1 MNTSQIKWDTASLN
15 EDIESQPETEEPAI
29 KWDTSSLSDIKWD
42 TSTLASPSEQPR
54 KVPEGFIGK
63 AVDFSRSAAAG
74 LIDTAGTFM
83 STTYEAGDAEPGLM
97 ERARKQ
103 VKNFAE
109 AVAPK
114 PTESEMYNWPIIKA
128 PRSTAHSLS
137 TMGVTAIP
145 GALGGPV
152 GAVATAIGGKG
163 IIFGWEAYNDFL
175 SDARDE
181 FKKQGM
187 SNEEI
192 ETNLSKIRGYGA
204 LSGGAEA
211 GFEIASDALSGRL
224 LGLFG
229 SSTVKPAVKATVK
242 ELAKK
247 YGKAFGISLIA
258 EPSSEVGTT
267 ITQHKATEWAGL
279 PTGNLKEEII
289 DTIGTSVWQTMYQFP
304 IGAGISRRQ
313 ERKAVKQVADKLGVS
328 TDEARTI
335 IQDTIQKD
343 KDTVA
348 EKPATEQL
356 DLTKAG
362 EVNEAA
368 VAEMET
374 LASEAERVEAEEAA
388 ALADVTPLMKAA
400 KQAAKSGEVTAAER
414 NLTRAEKL
422 EEKRARV
429 REKEAKKAKPA
440 EVVETPEEMDKRI
453 EEDVVRQA
461 AGIVVKS
468 VEAPKLVSKK
478 YEWKEIQADEKSK
491 LDEFKLWFEDKGPEP
506 SAPTTIYRGEYTE
519 EPTLKPGFIHGSPW
533 LRVGASAGKFGGAE
547 HFVSEYPASPD
558 QLYYRGGSLAGDPL
572 EITKVGSVRGVTW
585 KDALVRAKQIYNSE
599 LKKRMGNEST
609 IDYLKEH
616 PEETDSIRES
626 ESKWAAETAF
636 SHLQKGTFETDIN
649 NKPGI
654 WTNKADVDI
663 PKGHFKERPPLR
675 HVSQVKAWDRKVARR
690 LAKEA
695 AISTTETLEVLKEE
709 PSDEEI
715 AKRKAELDARKLTQP
730 TVKISPKGQ
739 TPLSKANALAVLKQK
754 GLSDE
759 DAVVFYNMRSAL
771 GDLDNVKTVEDF
783 SDWYDKDTEP
793 EDWAAALGEK
803 EAPVAETETEA
814 VETKPEPKAREK
826 RLAKRKA
833 AKKEVIPNAKEV
845 KTKRKGKG
853 QKEVEEVEEEEV
865 EYPGSELE
873 DTVYT
878 SRTDAEIALL
888 KTDDKIAKNYVIIGD
903 KDEFYIQHKRH
914 LPTSSSTKAVG
925 IPTNALYKTA
935 EETAKETLP
944 QDDSLDSGLTRLVHD
959 INDWFHNSD
968 NVDELQQYAD
978 VVVRTLASLETNA
991 RDYLEMFNGD
1001 VIAYDKWVDKLNRL
1015 AGYISDISR
1024 VKLGNRVGAL
1034 ETSDLAS
1041 GISDIF
1047 GAEDTGVMDSMRGYS
1062 EETMDF
1068 MGAQKAYEMLV
1079 ELGRR
1084 VYDSASNSFQD
1095 WMMQMRAYL
1104 SNVWEKVKPYMLQTW
1119 DVINNERGKWQIG
1132 RVYHGTMDF
1141 IDKFSTDFV
1150 GRTNGTMFG
1159 HGLYFSD
1166 LKSIA
1171 EWYAKNAPRWRG
1183 VKAYARFGKVHINN
1197 TDKFSE
1203 YLEANDKIEDI
1214 ISFIKYQDI
1223 LSAKKKANELL
1234 TLYNRRRDEV
1244 INRAYKSGLKPVQS
1258 IIDSVDNIIY
1268 TAKNIIESLETGDYE
1283 VGPTKYIYNVAL
1295 GKGKE
1300 EGLELLDWYED
1311 IPKNQQDMIAAQLD
1325 KEFGDTN
1332 TMWVDNTVRGLPTST
1347 GQRFYQYLSN
1357 HLKSAKKASELLKR
1371 AGIDGNVYPVDTGG
1385 NTKSRTY
1392 KIYKVENVVDD
1403 AARFRIQH
1411 EVSSMGK
1418 GFEMSAY
1425 TKRAITVLNDELN
1438 MYNRRILEY
1447 ETEKFEGYEKEVLEA
1462 KETIDE
1468 LLSTRDIL
1476 VDIMTNPTKI
1486 TVKEE
1491 TGKRDLK
1498 NNYVIFDDA
1507 DVDIEGHITLGF
1519 LGLQGAYEMLT
1530 KMYNQWKQRRTWHR
1544 DREERYVASDQKDHT
1559 IHYVKDKDISGA
1571 WTWFMHAMMPA
1582 HKGFSDLARKIVV
1595 HIGQAKLLTNHLMEI
1610 EREFIEKN
1618 VASKLDKKQRRD
1630 AQTLGLAVERYSR
1643 IKRKEFEDLKMSPA
1657 DIDIQT
1663 KAAVAAYISGYQE
1676 ADQTT
1681 KDVYQFARTEFFEKM
1696 RKKYIDHMIRQEHY
1710 NLSAKYKPVIDGI
1723 DAGIPPMQ
1731 VLKQL
1736 GITKGAEVRKAL
1748 AEYKT
1753 YKENIN
1759 SIRNWGT
1766 EDYWTHMMIGDIIIT
1781 EKMGKSRSKEGGVIG
1796 AAPDINLA
1804 MERAK
1809 TYIEGKVA
1817 RGEKIGDISIREG
1830 FAYQGDMKT
1839 MLSKRKYILVASRL
1853 DKAIE
1858 KALKGGGQTAG
1869 VKAEARRILRKN
1881 LKDIVGIKPSLV
1893 FAAPTMETKN
1903 LLMGEDDIVD
1913 AMSMYAYAMHK
1924 KMAFDPI
1931 IDELKTAQ
1939 DKLGDNEYTH
1949 IESVLDDAKGKYYL
1963 EDRILDATISTLTG
1977 GAIDAHRAASKGI
1990 DKLRNMTVM
1999 AKLGYRPI
2007 AGLLNGADAYSRIA
2021 MQLGVRYLGRAQKL
2035 LLSNTPEKRLVDKWS
2050 WALGARAFEQGGTIS
2065 GGVRVGSHVLK
2076 GGKQLVTPLGMFNL
2090 MELPARRANF
2100 LAAYLYSQDMSPGLS
2115 EREHADFA
2123 TLSVWT
2129 LQGANL
2135 VSMMPRIMRSP
2146 TGRLLTL
2153 FQPFVARTVEW
2164 MIMNASSP
2172 AFWAKFLGYTAAVAG
2187 PRGLIAMAK
2196 TLPLIAFAASA
2207 MGGGD
2212 WWDELEEYLQRKF
2225 GGAASG
2231 VPGAAAGVDVVGP
2244 ATIQLPSV
2252 EKDILS
2258 PLGPVVSS
2266 IHELYNIAMAFNPA
2280 ETVANRPQIAKAH
2293 LKKAVPAIRNIW
2305 DVIDSYYDKEGFVYN
2320 EKGDPVY
2327 NLDSKYD
2334 KALVAF
2340 GAKPVSKSYMETLSR
2355 IETKAQEIERKHVSQ
2370 ILSEY
2375 SNEVRKLTNDDYRN
2389 IREDDP
2395 RIESA
2400 WNRMQEKIA
2409 EYRISPESLE
2419 SAASRFAKKPGVRLL
2434 LRTRQTRQAET
2445 LEKLEEAGPM
2455 FGVDFLQ

>member
-1 MNTSQIKWDTASLN
+1 MSNEINPSEVQWDTPEINPAEVQWDKPPEPKAPPGVMGTIENAGRNVLAGTLDTVASLISPMIAPTIGAEETMLEKTRGKIKEWA
-15 EDIESQPETEEPAI
+15 EDVAAPKTTSKAYDYPIE
-29 KWDTSSLSDIKWD
+29 
-42 TSTLASPSEQPR
+42 
-54 KVPEGFIGK
+54 
-63 AVDFSRSAAAG
+63 AVR
-74 LIDTAGTFM
+74 
-83 STTYEAGDAEPGLM
+83 STTRSLTNLIPFAL
-97 ERARKQ
+97 ARGKGTPLR
-103 VKNFAE
+103 NRL
-109 AVAPK
+109 
-114 PTESEMYNWPIIKA
+114 I
-128 PRSTAHSLS
+128 
-137 TMGVTAIP
+137 
-145 GALGGPV
+145 
-152 GAVATAIGGKG
+152 GAVGGKG
-163 IIFGWEAYNDFL
+163 AMFGVDEYTEFML
-175 SDARDE
+175 DARNE
-181 FKKQGM
+181 FKKQGL

-192 ETNLSKIRGYGA
+192 EQTLSKVKPYA
-204 LSGGAEA
+204 AASGGAEVA
-211 GFEIASDALSGRL
+211 GEWTSDILTAKIFGL
-224 LGLFG
+224 LGDA
-229 SSTVKPAVKATVK
+229 TVKPAVKQTLRRVAANY
-242 ELAKK
+242 AKK
-247 YGKAFGISLIA
+247 FGISALG
-258 EPSSEVGTT
+258 EVGGETGTT
-267 ITQHKATEWAGL
+267 VAQHYAREGAGL
-279 PTGNLKEEII
+279 PVGSLQDEVI
-289 DTIGTSVWQTMYQFP
+289 DTIGVTLWQTLYQGTLSAGVNRARQRA
-304 IGAGISRRQ
+304 ISKIVEAYDVGKEEAGI
-313 ERKAVKQVADKLGVS
+313 VL
-328 TDEARTI
+328 DEVVQQA
-335 IQDTIQKD
+335 

-348 EKPATEQL
+348 EKPAAEQL

-374 LASEAERVEAEEAA
+374 LAKEAEKVEAEEAA
-388 ALADVTPLMKAA
+388 ILEEAAPLIKATR
-400 KQAAKSGEVTAAER
+400 QAAKSAAVTEAAR

-429 REKEAKKAKPA
+429 REKEAAKAKPA
-440 EVVETPEEMDKRI
+440 EVVETQEEMDKRI

-468 VEAPKLVSKK
+468 E
-478 YEWKEIQADEKSK
+478 
-491 LDEFKLWFEDKGPEP
+491 LD
-506 SAPTTIYRGEYTE
+506 
-519 EPTLKPGFIHGSPW
+519 
-533 LRVGASAGKFGGAE
+533 
-547 HFVSEYPASPD
+547 
-558 QLYYRGGSLAGDPL
+558 
-572 EITKVGSVRGVTW
+572 
-585 KDALVRAKQIYNSE
+585 
-599 LKKRMGNEST
+599 
-609 IDYLKEH
+609 
-616 PEETDSIRES
+616 
-626 ESKWAAETAF
+626 
-636 SHLQKGTFETDIN
+636 
-649 NKPGI
+649 
-654 WTNKADVDI
+654 
-663 PKGHFKERPPLR
+663 
-675 HVSQVKAWDRKVARR
+675 
-690 LAKEA
+690 
-695 AISTTETLEVLKEE
+695 TET
-709 PSDEEI
+709 
-715 AKRKAELDARKLTQP
+715 P

-803 EAPVAETETEA
+803 EAPVAETETEV

-833 AKKEVIPNAKEV
+833 AKKEVIPNA
-845 KTKRKGKG
+845 
-853 QKEVEEVEEEEV
+853 EEVEAETKGKRQKAAEEVVEEE
-865 EYPGSELE
+865 GDELE
-873 DTVYT
+873 DTIYS

-888 KTDDKIAKNYVIIGD
+888 KMDTEEAKNYVIIGD

-914 LPTSSSTKAVG
+914 LPSSESEKAVG
-925 IPTNALYKTA
+925 LPTNPLFKNPK
-935 EETAKETLP
+935 ETATEVLP
-944 QDDSLDSGLTRLVHD
+944 QDDSLDSGLTRLIHD
-959 INDWFHNSD
+959 INNWLHTSED
-968 NVDELQQYAD
+968 VDELQQYAD
-978 VVVRTLASLETNA
+978 IVVRTLASLETHA

-1024 VKLGNRVGAL
+1024 VKLGHRVGAL

-1041 GISDIF
+1041 GISEIL
-1047 GAEDTGVMDSMRGYS
+1047 GEQTGVMDSMRGYS

-1068 MGAQKAYEMLV
+1068 MGMQKAYEMLV

-1095 WMMQMRAYL
+1095 WMLQMRAYL
-1104 SNVWEKVKPYMLQTW
+1104 SNVWTKVKPYMLQCW
-1119 DVINNERGKWQIG
+1119 DLINDERGIAG
-1132 RVYHGTMDF
+1132 IDIAAMHGTGKIF
-1141 IDKFSTDFV
+1141 DKFSTKYIKS
-1150 GRTNGTMFG
+1150 GSGATSFG
-1159 HGLYFSD
+1159 WGLYFTTV
-1166 LKSIA
+1166 KEIA
-1171 EWYAKNAPRWRG
+1171 KHYAEEVARKVG
-1183 VKAYARFGKVHINN
+1183 GEVRFGKTTYPGGGLGSRTSMIGITIQKVVDKLNNEGHTAAIGYLLQEKNYLVENINITDGKILDKLTKELSAIDEMIEAINN
-1197 TDKFSE
+1197 
-1203 YLEANDKIEDI
+1203 NDYDI
-1214 ISFIKYQDI
+1214 
-1223 LSAKKKANELL
+1223 KK
-1234 TLYNRRRDEV
+1234 
-1244 INRAYKSGLKPVQS
+1244 GLKV
-1258 IIDSVDNIIY
+1258 
-1268 TAKNIIESLETGDYE
+1268 
-1283 VGPTKYIYNVAL
+1283 IYNVRLSKADKTPL
-1295 GKGKE
+1295 NF
-1300 EGLELLDWYED
+1300 LDWYEEVPEDQMQQIIKAAEREPLVKEGKALAASFKVGDETFAIGRHDKNNEWALDYLRAYTNAYNRSIESGVSREDALREWKEHIRIANKATKGILPLD
-1311 IPKNQQDMIAAQLD
+1311 IIPESVGIMYP
-1325 KEFGDTN
+1325 TN
-1332 TMWVDNTVRGLPTST
+1332 TPLEQIKKAKT
-1347 GQRFYQYLSN
+1347 GQEVYDILTKALGQKKHASLF
-1357 HLKSAKKASELLKR
+1357 LKD
-1371 AGIDGNVYPVDTGG
+1371 AGIDGTIYPVGALSGGETRRYDTTYTAPGMSERLSNLLNIELRNNAKIG
-1385 NTKSRTY
+1385 NSISSGLNAIRYMLQDQIEEYRESIKRLKDSLNNIASDRLTGDMIKAERRQLELDIEERYEEIHENNELLGELAEYEKVPEKIKIEKKLKTK
-1392 KIYKVENVVDD
+1392 
-1403 AARFRIQH
+1403 
-1411 EVSSMGK
+1411 
-1418 GFEMSAY
+1418 
-1425 TKRAITVLNDELN
+1425 KRAKINSRLDFDSFVRLLDEGLYNDPGLHIDTPEDVISLVRSAAKSYIKDYERQLSN
-1438 MYNRRILEY
+1438 PNLTSPYDIGKEAADSYRRSLEREVEIYNR
-1447 ETEKFEGYEKEVLEA
+1447 VLKQA
-1462 KETIDE
+1462 
-1468 LLSTRDIL
+1468 DIL
-1476 VDIMTNPTKI
+1476 AESPELIEI
-1486 TVKEE
+1486 TEE
-1491 TGKRDLK
+1491 PAIKD
-1498 NNYVIFDDA
+1498 NYVIFDEA

-1530 KMYNQWKQRRTWHR
+1530 KMYHQWQQRRTWHR

-1582 HKGFSDLARKIVV
+1582 HKGFSDLARSIAV
-1595 HIGQAKLLTNHLMEI
+1595 HIGQAKLWTNHQMEI

-1643 IKRKEFEDLKMSPA
+1643 IKRKEFADLKMSQA

-1663 KAAVAAYISGYQE
+1663 KAAVAAYIAGYQE

-1681 KDVYQFARTEFFEKM
+1681 KDVYQFARDEFFEKM
-1696 RKKYIDHMIRQEHY
+1696 RKKYIDHMIRQAHY
-1710 NLSAKYKPVIDGI
+1710 RLSAKYKPVIDGI
-1723 DAGIPPMQ
+1723 EAGIPASQ
-1731 VLKQL
+1731 VLQQL
-1736 GITKGAEVRKAL
+1736 GITKAGEIRKAL

-1753 YKENIN
+1753 YKEDIN
-1759 SIRNWGT
+1759 SIKNWGT
-1766 EDYWTHMMIGDIIIT
+1766 EDYWTHMMTGDIIVT
-1781 EKMGKSRSKEGGVIG
+1781 EKTGKSRSKVGMVIA
-1796 AAPDINLA
+1796 AAPDIDLA

-1809 TYIEGKVA
+1809 KYIEEKTA
-1817 RGEKIGDISIREG
+1817 RGETVGDISIREG

-1853 DKAIE
+1853 DKAVE
-1858 KALKGGGQTAG
+1858 KALKGGGQTTG
-1869 VKAEARRILRKN
+1869 VGDEARRILRKN
-1881 LKDIVGIKPSLV
+1881 LRDIVGIKPSQV

-1924 KMAFDPI
+1924 KMAFDPVI
-1931 IDELKTAQ
+1931 AELQTAQ

-1949 IESVLDDAKGKYYL
+1949 LEAVLDDAKGKYYL

-1977 GAIDAHRAASKGI
+1977 GAIDAHRAASKTI
-1990 DKLRNMTVM
+1990 DRLRNATVM
-1999 AKLGYRPI
+1999 AKLGYRPV
-2007 AGLLNGADAYSRIA
+2007 AGLLNGADGYSRIA
-2021 MQLGVRYLGRAQKL
+2021 MQLGVKYLGRAQKL
-2035 LLSNTPEKRLVDKWS
+2035 LSSNTAEKKLVDKYS
-2050 WALGARAFEQGGTIS
+2050 WALGARAFEQGGTIA

-2076 GGKQLVTPLGMFNL
+2076 GGKQLITPLGMFNL

-2135 VSMMPRIMRSP
+2135 VSMMPRLMRSP

-2212 WWDELEEYLQRKF
+2212 WWDKLEEYLQRKW
-2225 GGAASG
+2225 GGYASG
-2231 VPGAAAGVDVVGP
+2231 VPGGVAGVDVVGP

-2252 EKDILS
+2252 EKDLLS

-2266 IHELYNIAMAFNPA
+2266 VHELYNIAMAFNPA

-2305 DVIDSYYDKEGFVYN
+2305 DVIDSFYDQDGFVYN
-2320 EKGDPVY
+2320 EKGDPIY

-2355 IETKAQEIERKHVSQ
+2355 IETKAQELERKYVSQ

-2375 SNEVRKLTNDDYRN
+2375 SNEVRRLTNGDYKN

-2409 EYRISPESLE
+2409 DYRISPESLE

>member
-1 MNTSQIKWDTASLN
+1 MSNEINPSEVQWDTPEINPDEVQWDKPPEPKAPPGVMGTIENAGRNVLAGTLDTAASLISPMIAPTIGAEETMLEKTRGKIKEWA
-15 EDIESQPETEEPAI
+15 EDVAAPKTTSKAYDYPIE
-29 KWDTSSLSDIKWD
+29 
-42 TSTLASPSEQPR
+42 
-54 KVPEGFIGK
+54 
-63 AVDFSRSAAAG
+63 AVR
-74 LIDTAGTFM
+74 
-83 STTYEAGDAEPGLM
+83 STTRSLTNLIPFAL
-97 ERARKQ
+97 ARGKGTPLR
-103 VKNFAE
+103 NRL
-109 AVAPK
+109 
-114 PTESEMYNWPIIKA
+114 I
-128 PRSTAHSLS
+128 
-137 TMGVTAIP
+137 
-145 GALGGPV
+145 
-152 GAVATAIGGKG
+152 GAVGGKG
-163 IIFGWEAYNDFL
+163 AMFGVDEYTEFML
-175 SDARDE
+175 DARNE
-181 FKKQGM
+181 FKKQGL

-192 ETNLSKIRGYGA
+192 EQTLSKVKPYA
-204 LSGGAEA
+204 AASGGAEVA
-211 GFEIASDALSGRL
+211 GEWTSDILTAKIFGL
-224 LGLFG
+224 LGDA
-229 SSTVKPAVKATVK
+229 TVKPAVKQTLRRVAANY
-242 ELAKK
+242 AKK
-247 YGKAFGISLIA
+247 FGISALG
-258 EPSSEVGTT
+258 EVGGETGTT
-267 ITQHKATEWAGL
+267 VAQHYAREGAGL
-279 PTGNLKEEII
+279 PVGSLQDEVI
-289 DTIGTSVWQTMYQFP
+289 DTIGVTLWQTLYQGTLSAGVNRARQRA
-304 IGAGISRRQ
+304 ISKIVEAYDVGKEEAGI
-313 ERKAVKQVADKLGVS
+313 VL
-328 TDEARTI
+328 DEVVQQA
-335 IQDTIQKD
+335 

-348 EKPATEQL
+348 EKPAAEQL

-374 LASEAERVEAEEAA
+374 LAKEAEKVEAEEAA
-388 ALADVTPLMKAA
+388 ILEEAAPLIKATR
-400 KQAAKSGEVTAAER
+400 QAAKSAAVTEAAR

-429 REKEAKKAKPA
+429 REKEAAKAKPA
-440 EVVETPEEMDKRI
+440 EVVETQEEMDKRI

-468 VEAPKLVSKK
+468 E
-478 YEWKEIQADEKSK
+478 
-491 LDEFKLWFEDKGPEP
+491 LD
-506 SAPTTIYRGEYTE
+506 
-519 EPTLKPGFIHGSPW
+519 
-533 LRVGASAGKFGGAE
+533 
-547 HFVSEYPASPD
+547 
-558 QLYYRGGSLAGDPL
+558 
-572 EITKVGSVRGVTW
+572 
-585 KDALVRAKQIYNSE
+585 
-599 LKKRMGNEST
+599 
-609 IDYLKEH
+609 
-616 PEETDSIRES
+616 
-626 ESKWAAETAF
+626 
-636 SHLQKGTFETDIN
+636 
-649 NKPGI
+649 
-654 WTNKADVDI
+654 
-663 PKGHFKERPPLR
+663 
-675 HVSQVKAWDRKVARR
+675 
-690 LAKEA
+690 
-695 AISTTETLEVLKEE
+695 TET
-709 PSDEEI
+709 
-715 AKRKAELDARKLTQP
+715 P

-803 EAPVAETETEA
+803 EAPVAETETEV

-833 AKKEVIPNAKEV
+833 AKKEVIPNA
-845 KTKRKGKG
+845 
-853 QKEVEEVEEEEV
+853 EEVEAETKGKRQKAAEEVVEEE
-865 EYPGSELE
+865 GDELE
-873 DTVYT
+873 DTIYS

-888 KTDDKIAKNYVIIGD
+888 KMDTEEAKNYVIIGD

-914 LPTSSSTKAVG
+914 LPSSESEKAVG
-925 IPTNALYKTA
+925 LPTNPLFKNPK
-935 EETAKETLP
+935 ETATEVLP
-944 QDDSLDSGLTRLVHD
+944 QDDSLDSGLTRLIHD
-959 INDWFHNSD
+959 INNWLHTSD
-968 NVDELQQYAD
+968 DVDELQQYAD
-978 VVVRTLASLETNA
+978 IVVRTLASLETHA

-1024 VKLGNRVGAL
+1024 VKLGHRVGAL

-1041 GISDIF
+1041 GISEIL
-1047 GAEDTGVMDSMRGYS
+1047 GEQTGVMDSMRGYS

-1068 MGAQKAYEMLV
+1068 MGMQKAYEMLV

-1095 WMMQMRAYL
+1095 WMLQMRAYL
-1104 SNVWEKVKPYMLQTW
+1104 SNVWTKVKPYMLQCW
-1119 DVINNERGKWQIG
+1119 DLINDERGIAG
-1132 RVYHGTMDF
+1132 IDIAAMHGTGKIF
-1141 IDKFSTDFV
+1141 DKFSTKYIKS
-1150 GRTNGTMFG
+1150 GSGATSFG
-1159 HGLYFSD
+1159 WGLYFTTV
-1166 LKSIA
+1166 KEIA
-1171 EWYAKNAPRWRG
+1171 KHYAEEVARKVG
-1183 VKAYARFGKVHINN
+1183 GEVRFGKTTYPGGGLGSRTSMIGITIQKVVDKLNNEGHTAAIEYLLQEKNYLVENINITDGKILDKLTKELSAIDEMIEAINN
-1197 TDKFSE
+1197 
-1203 YLEANDKIEDI
+1203 NDYDI
-1214 ISFIKYQDI
+1214 
-1223 LSAKKKANELL
+1223 KK
-1234 TLYNRRRDEV
+1234 
-1244 INRAYKSGLKPVQS
+1244 GLKV
-1258 IIDSVDNIIY
+1258 
-1268 TAKNIIESLETGDYE
+1268 
-1283 VGPTKYIYNVAL
+1283 IYNVRLSKADKTPL
-1295 GKGKE
+1295 NF
-1300 EGLELLDWYED
+1300 LDWYEEVPEDQMQQIIKAAEREPLVKEGKALAASFKVGDETFAIGRHDKNNEWALDYLRAYTNAYNRSIESGVSREDALREWKEHIRIANKATKGILPLD
-1311 IPKNQQDMIAAQLD
+1311 IIPESVGIMYP
-1325 KEFGDTN
+1325 TN
-1332 TMWVDNTVRGLPTST
+1332 TPLEQIKKAKT
-1347 GQRFYQYLSN
+1347 GQEVYDILTKALGQKKHASLF
-1357 HLKSAKKASELLKR
+1357 LKD
-1371 AGIDGNVYPVDTGG
+1371 AGIDGTIYPVGALSGG
-1385 NTKSRTY
+1385 ETRRYETKIVAPGMSNRLSRLL
-1392 KIYKVENVVDD
+1392 KVEIKHGSANNIIQAMSDI
-1403 AARFRIQH
+1403 RIMLQDQIEEYRESIKRLKDSLNNIASDRLTGDMIKAERRQLELDIEERYEEIH
-1411 EVSSMGK
+1411 ENNELLGELAEYEKVPEK
-1418 GFEMSAY
+1418 IKIEKKLK
-1425 TKRAITVLNDELN
+1425 TKKRAKINSRLDFDSFVKLLDEGLYNDPGLHIDTPEDVISLVRSAAKSYIKDYERQLSN
-1438 MYNRRILEY
+1438 PNLTSPYDRGKEAADSYRRSLEREVEIYNR
-1447 ETEKFEGYEKEVLEA
+1447 VLKQA
-1462 KETIDE
+1462 
-1468 LLSTRDIL
+1468 DIL
-1476 VDIMTNPTKI
+1476 AESPELIEI
-1486 TVKEE
+1486 TEE
-1491 TGKRDLK
+1491 PAIKD
-1498 NNYVIFDDA
+1498 NYVIFDEA

-1530 KMYNQWKQRRTWHR
+1530 KMYHQWQQRRTWHR

-1582 HKGFSDLARKIVV
+1582 HKGFSDLARSIAV
-1595 HIGQAKLLTNHLMEI
+1595 HIGQAKLWTNHQMEI

-1643 IKRKEFEDLKMSPA
+1643 IKRKEFADLKMSQA

-1663 KAAVAAYISGYQE
+1663 KAAVAAYIAGYQE

-1681 KDVYQFARTEFFEKM
+1681 KDVYQFARDEFFEKM
-1696 RKKYIDHMIRQEHY
+1696 RKKYIDHMIRQAHY
-1710 NLSAKYKPVIDGI
+1710 RLSAKYKPVIDGI
-1723 DAGIPPMQ
+1723 EAGIPASQ
-1731 VLKQL
+1731 VLQQL
-1736 GITKGAEVRKAL
+1736 GITKAGEIRKAL

-1753 YKENIN
+1753 YKEDIN
-1759 SIRNWGT
+1759 SIKNWGT
-1766 EDYWTHMMIGDIIIT
+1766 EDYWTHMMTGDIIVT
-1781 EKMGKSRSKEGGVIG
+1781 EKTGKSRSKVGMVIA
-1796 AAPDINLA
+1796 AAPDIDLA

-1809 TYIEGKVA
+1809 KYIEEKTA
-1817 RGEKIGDISIREG
+1817 RGETVGDISIREG

-1853 DKAIE
+1853 DKAVE
-1858 KALKGGGQTAG
+1858 KALKGGGQTTG
-1869 VKAEARRILRKN
+1869 VGDEARRILRKN
-1881 LKDIVGIKPSLV
+1881 LRDIVGIKPSQV

-1924 KMAFDPI
+1924 KMAFDPVI
-1931 IDELKTAQ
+1931 AELQTAQ

-1949 IESVLDDAKGKYYL
+1949 LEAVLDDAKGKYYL

-1977 GAIDAHRAASKGI
+1977 GAIDAHRAASKTI
-1990 DKLRNMTVM
+1990 DRLRNATVM
-1999 AKLGYRPI
+1999 AKLGYRPV
-2007 AGLLNGADAYSRIA
+2007 AGLLNGADGYSRIA
-2021 MQLGVRYLGRAQKL
+2021 MQLGVKYLGRAQKL
-2035 LLSNTPEKRLVDKWS
+2035 LSSNTAEKKLVDKYS
-2050 WALGARAFEQGGTIS
+2050 WALGARAFEQGGTIA

-2076 GGKQLVTPLGMFNL
+2076 GGKQLITPLGMFNL

-2135 VSMMPRIMRSP
+2135 VSMMPRLMRSP

-2212 WWDELEEYLQRKF
+2212 WWDKLEEYLQRKW
-2225 GGAASG
+2225 GGYASG
-2231 VPGAAAGVDVVGP
+2231 VPGGVAGVDVVGP

-2252 EKDILS
+2252 EKDLLS

-2266 IHELYNIAMAFNPA
+2266 VHELYNIAMAFNPA

-2305 DVIDSYYDKEGFVYN
+2305 DVIDSFYDQDGFVYN
-2320 EKGDPVY
+2320 EKGDPIY

-2355 IETKAQEIERKHVSQ
+2355 IETKAQELERKYVSQ

-2375 SNEVRKLTNDDYRN
+2375 SNEVRRLTNGDYKN

-2409 EYRISPESLE
+2409 DYRISPESLE